1 MNLTHD
7 KYESAKELQGI
18 TDKSDIIRV
27 LAKSKTYL
35 HAADKANVIPCYDV
49 SLDEIDREYIYWM
62 NYKPNLVY
70 SDNLTPSKQ
79 LSKIN
84 FNYGVWYVLNNQ
96 FFKLFVS
103 CIDAAGTPCAYQLRF
118 RINDTDFGREISGRD
133 SFQRFRAELKKDGV
147 DIEKF
152 AIDNGKKLK
161 STVDFGNPVIQFD
174 ESIKDKTIESAH
186 HVDMASAYMYF
197 AGIYHPEWEKTIHRI
212 YDLRKSNN
220 VYKHILTH
228 ACGFFQSQYCVLN
241 GHGYALA
248 DVSSFA
254 IRSTAIAVKKMAK
267 ELSNYGFKILAFNT
281 DGVWFCGDLKLFPR
295 EKWEKLTEIKK
306 IGNFS
311 IDHKN
316 CTIRFKSVGSYEY
329 MENGKYTP
337 VVRGLTRYDRAGLA
351 RDDWNWGY
359 IYTPEGE
366 QIEVYKF
373 EKNTGL
379 RREYVAL

>member
-18 TDKSDIIRV
+18 TDKREIIRI
-27 LAKSKTYL
+27 LSKSKTYL
-35 HAADKANVIPCYDV
+35 HAANKDNVIPNYDV
-49 SLDEIDREYIYWM
+49 SLDEINREYNYWLS
-62 NYKPNLVY
+62 YKPNLVY
-70 SDNLTPSKQ
+70 NKNLTYSGQ
-79 LSKIN
+79 LSKAN
-84 FNYGVWYVLNNQ
+84 FNYGVWYILNNQ

-103 CIDAAGTPCAYQLRF
+103 CVDAEYIPCAYQLRF

-133 SFQRFRAELKKDGV
+133 SFQRFRAELKKDDV

-152 AIDNGKKLK
+152 AIDNGKELK

-174 ESIKDKTIESAH
+174 ESIKDKTIENAH

-197 AGIYHPEWEKTIHRI
+197 AGIYHPEWERTIQRI
-212 YDLRKSNN
+212 YDLRKSSSI
-220 VYKHILTH
+220 YKHILTH
-228 ACGFFQSQYCVLN
+228 ACGFFQSQYCILN
-241 GHGYALA
+241 RHGYALA

-281 DGVWFCGDLKLFPR
+281 DGVWFCGDLKLLPQEIF
-295 EKWEKLTEIKK
+295 EKFTQKKEIGK
-306 IGNFS
+306 FS

-351 RDDWNWGY
+351 RDNWKWGY

-366 QIEVYKF
+366 QVEVYKF

-379 RREYVAL
+379 RREYMTL

>member
-18 TDKSDIIRV
+18 TDKREIIRI
-27 LAKSKTYL
+27 LSKSKTYL
-35 HAADKANVIPCYDV
+35 HAANKDNVIPNYDV
-49 SLDEIDREYIYWM
+49 SLDEINREYNYWLS
-62 NYKPNLVY
+62 YKPNLVY
-70 SDNLTPSKQ
+70 NKNLTYSGQ
-79 LSKIN
+79 LSKAN
-84 FNYGVWYVLNNQ
+84 FNYGVWYILNNQ

-103 CIDAAGTPCAYQLRF
+103 CVDAEDIPCAYQLRF

-147 DIEKF
+147 DIENF
-152 AIDNGKKLK
+152 AIGNGKELK

-174 ESIKDKTIESAH
+174 ESIKDKTIENAH

-197 AGIYHPEWEKTIHRI
+197 AGIYHPEWEKTIQRI
-212 YDLRKSNN
+212 YDLRKSSSI
-220 VYKHILTH
+220 YKHILTH
-228 ACGFFQSQYCVLN
+228 ACGFFQSQYCILN

-281 DGVWFCGDLKLFPR
+281 DGVWFCGDLKLLPQEIF
-295 EKWEKLTEIKK
+295 EKFTQKKEIGK
-306 IGNFS
+306 FS

-316 CTIRFKSVGSYEY
+316 CTIRFKSVGAYEY

-351 RDDWNWGY
+351 RDNWKWGY

-366 QIEVYKF
+366 QVEVYKF
-373 EKNTGL
+373 EKDCGL
-379 RREYVAL
+379 RREYVVL

>member
-1 MNLTHD
+1 MNLTH
-7 KYESAKELQGI
+7 KYYESCKGLCGI
-18 TDKSDIIRV
+18 TDKKLIVKELS
-27 LAKSKTYL
+27 KMKTYL
-35 HAADKANVIPCYDV
+35 HAADKENVIPCYDV
-49 SLDEIDREYIYWM
+49 ALDEINREYNYWM

-79 LSKIN
+79 LSKLN

-103 CIDAAGTPCAYQLRF
+103 CIDDTGTPCAYQLRF

-133 SFQRFRAELKKDGV
+133 SFQRFRAELKKDAV

-152 AIDNGKKLK
+152 AIDNGKELK
-161 STVDFGNPVIQFD
+161 SNIDFGNPVIQFD
-174 ESIKDKTIESAH
+174 ESIKNKTVENAH

-197 AGIYHPEWEKTIHRI
+197 AGIYHPEWEKTIRRI
-212 YDLRKSNN
+212 YDLRKSNDI
-220 VYKHILTH
+220 YKHILTH
-228 ACGFFQSQYCVLN
+228 ACGFFQSQYCILD

-248 DVSSFA
+248 DVASFA

-281 DGVWFCGDLKLFPR
+281 DGVWFCGDLKLLPQEIF
-295 EKWEKLTEIKK
+295 EKFTQKKEIGK
-306 IGNFS
+306 FS

-351 RDDWNWGY
+351 RDNWKWGY

-366 QIEVYKF
+366 QVEVYKF

-379 RREYVAL
+379 RREYITL

>member
-7 KYESAKELQGI
+7 KYESVKELQGI
-18 TDKSDIIRV
+18 TDKREIIRI
-27 LAKSKTYL
+27 LSKSKTYL
-35 HAADKANVIPCYDV
+35 HAANKDNVIPNYDV
-49 SLDEIDREYIYWM
+49 SLDEINREYNYWLS
-62 NYKPNLVY
+62 YKPNLVY
-70 SDNLTPSKQ
+70 NKNLTYSGQ
-79 LSKIN
+79 LSKAN
-84 FNYGVWYVLNNQ
+84 FNYGVWYILNNQ

-103 CIDAAGTPCAYQLRF
+103 CIDAEGTPCAYQLRF

-152 AIDNGKKLK
+152 AIDNGKELK

-174 ESIKDKTIESAH
+174 ESIKDKTIENAH

-197 AGIYHPEWEKTIHRI
+197 AGIYHPEWEKTIRRI
-212 YDLRKSNN
+212 YDLRKSDSI
-220 VYKHILTH
+220 YKHILTH
-228 ACGFFQSQYCVLN
+228 ACGFFQSQYCILQ

-248 DVSSFA
+248 DVASFA

-267 ELSNYGFKILAFNT
+267 ELTNYGFKILAFNT
-281 DGVWFCGDLKLFPR
+281 DGVWFHGDLKLLPQEIF
-295 EKWEKLTEIKK
+295 EKFTQKKEIGK
-306 IGNFS
+306 FS

-351 RDDWNWGY
+351 RDNWKWGY

-366 QIEVYKF
+366 QVEVYKF
-373 EKNTGL
+373 EKDCGL
-379 RREYVAL
+379 RREYFVL

>member
-7 KYESAKELQGI
+7 RYESVKELQGV
-18 TDKSDIIRV
+18 TDKREIIRI
-27 LAKSKTYL
+27 LSKSKTYL
-35 HAADKANVIPCYDV
+35 HASNKDNVIPNYDV
-49 SLDEIDREYIYWM
+49 SLDEINREYNYWM
-62 NYKPNLVY
+62 RYKPNLVY
-70 SDNLTPSKQ
+70 NENLTFSGQ
-79 LSKIN
+79 LSKTN
-84 FNYGVWYVLNNQ
+84 FNYGVWYILNNQ

-103 CIDAAGTPCAYQLRF
+103 CIDAEDIPCAYQLRF

-147 DIEKF
+147 DIENF
-152 AIDNGKKLK
+152 AIGNGKELK
-161 STVDFGNPVIQFD
+161 STIDFGNPIIQFN
-174 ESIKDKTIESAH
+174 ESIKDKVIDNVH

-197 AGIYHPEWEKTIHRI
+197 AGIYHPEWEKTIRRI
-212 YDLRKSNN
+212 YDLRKSDSI
-220 VYKHILTH
+220 YKHILTH
-228 ACGFFQSQYCVLN
+228 ACGFFQSQYCILQ

-248 DVSSFA
+248 DVASFA

-267 ELSNYGFKILAFNT
+267 ELTNYGFKILAFNT
-281 DGVWFCGDLKLFPR
+281 DGVWVCGDLKLLPHETL
-295 EKWEKLTEIKK
+295 EKFTQKKEIGK
-306 IGNFS
+306 FS

-351 RDDWNWGY
+351 RDDWKWGY

-366 QIEVYKF
+366 QVEVYKF
-373 EKNTGL
+373 EKDCGL
-379 RREYVAL
+379 KKEYIVL

>member
-18 TDKSDIIRV
+18 TDKREIIRI
-27 LAKSKTYL
+27 LSKSKTYL
-35 HAADKANVIPCYDV
+35 HAANKDNVIPNYDV
-49 SLDEIDREYIYWM
+49 SLDEINREYNYWLS
-62 NYKPNLVY
+62 YKPNLVY
-70 SDNLTPSKQ
+70 NKNLTYSGQ
-79 LSKIN
+79 LSKAN
-84 FNYGVWYVLNNQ
+84 FNYGVWYILNNQ

-103 CIDAAGTPCAYQLRF
+103 CIDAEDIPCAYQLRF

-133 SFQRFRAELKKDGV
+133 SFQRFRAELKKDDV

-152 AIDNGKKLK
+152 AIDNGKELK

-174 ESIKDKTIESAH
+174 ESIKDKTIENAH

-197 AGIYHPEWEKTIHRI
+197 AGIYHPEWEKTIQRI
-212 YDLRKSNN
+212 YDLRKSSSI
-220 VYKHILTH
+220 YKHILTH
-228 ACGFFQSQYCVLN
+228 ACGFFQSQYCILN

-281 DGVWFCGDLKLFPR
+281 DGVWFRGDLKLLPQEMF
-295 EKWEKLTEIKK
+295 EKFTQKKEIGK
-306 IGNFS
+306 FS

-351 RDDWNWGY
+351 RDNWKWGY

-366 QIEVYKF
+366 QVEVYKF
-373 EKNTGL
+373 EKDCGL
-379 RREYVAL
+379 RKEYVVL

>member
-1 MNLTHD
+1 M
-7 KYESAKELQGI
+7 S
-18 TDKSDIIRV
+18 
-27 LAKSKTYL
+27 
-35 HAADKANVIPCYDV
+35 
-49 SLDEIDREYIYWM
+49 
-62 NYKPNLVY
+62 YKPNLVY
-70 SDNLTPSKQ
+70 NKNLTYSGQ
-79 LSKIN
+79 LSKAN
-84 FNYGVWYVLNNQ
+84 FNYGVWYILNNQ

-103 CIDAAGTPCAYQLRF
+103 CVDAEDIPCAYQLRF

-147 DIEKF
+147 DIENF
-152 AIDNGKKLK
+152 AIGNGKELK

-174 ESIKDKTIESAH
+174 ESIKDKTIENAH

-197 AGIYHPEWEKTIHRI
+197 AGIYHPEWEKTIQRI
-212 YDLRKSNN
+212 YDLRKSSSI
-220 VYKHILTH
+220 YKHILTH
-228 ACGFFQSQYCVLN
+228 ACGFFQSQYCILN

-281 DGVWFCGDLKLFPR
+281 DGVWFCGDLKLLPQEIF
-295 EKWEKLTEIKK
+295 EKFTQKKEIGK
-306 IGNFS
+306 FS

-316 CTIRFKSVGSYEY
+316 CTIRFKSVGAYEY

-351 RDDWNWGY
+351 RDNWKWGY

-366 QIEVYKF
+366 QVEVYKF
-373 EKNTGL
+373 EKDCGL
-379 RREYVAL
+379 RREYVVL

>member
-7 KYESAKELQGI
+7 KYESVKELQGL
-18 TDKSDIIRV
+18 TDKREIIRV
-27 LAKSKTYL
+27 LSKSITYL
-35 HAADKANVIPCYDV
+35 YAADKKNVLPCYEV
-49 SLDEIDREYIYWM
+49 SLDEINREYNYWM

-84 FNYGVWYVLNNQ
+84 FNYGIWYVLNNQ

-103 CIDAAGTPCAYQLRF
+103 CIDEEGTPCAYQLRF
-118 RINDTDFGREISGRD
+118 RLNDTDFGREISGRD
-133 SFQRFRAELKKDGV
+133 SFNRFRAELKKDGV
-147 DIEKF
+147 NIEDF
-152 AIDNGKKLK
+152 AIDNGKELK

-174 ESIKDKTIESAH
+174 ESIKNKTIENAH

-197 AGIYHPEWEKTIHRI
+197 AGLYHSEWEKTIRRI
-212 YDLRKSNN
+212 YDLRKSNSI
-220 VYKHILTH
+220 YKHILTH
-228 ACGFFQSQYCVLN
+228 SCGYFQSQFCILN

-248 DVSSFA
+248 DVASFA

-267 ELSNYGFKILAFNT
+267 ELLNYGFKILAFNT

-295 EKWEKLTEIKK
+295 EKWEKLTGKKEI
-306 IGNFS
+306 GSFS

-351 RDDWNWGY
+351 RDKWKWGY

-366 QIEVYKF
+366 QVEVYKF

-379 RREYVAL
+379 RREYVVL

>member
-18 TDKSDIIRV
+18 TDKREIIRI
-27 LAKSKTYL
+27 LSKSKTYL
-35 HAADKANVIPCYDV
+35 HAANKDNVIPNYDV
-49 SLDEIDREYIYWM
+49 SLDEINREYNYWLS
-62 NYKPNLVY
+62 YKPNLVY
-70 SDNLTPSKQ
+70 NKNLTYSGQ
-79 LSKIN
+79 LSKAN
-84 FNYGVWYVLNNQ
+84 FNYGVWYILNNQ

-103 CIDAAGTPCAYQLRF
+103 CVDAEDIPCAYQLRF

-147 DIEKF
+147 DIENF
-152 AIDNGKKLK
+152 AIGNGKELK

-174 ESIKDKTIESAH
+174 ESIKDKTIENAH

-197 AGIYHPEWEKTIHRI
+197 AGIYHPEWEKTIRRI
-212 YDLRKSNN
+212 YDLRKSDSI
-220 VYKHILTH
+220 YKHILTH
-228 ACGFFQSQYCVLN
+228 ACGFFQSQYCILN

-248 DVSSFA
+248 DVASFA
-254 IRSTAIAVKKMAK
+254 IRNTAIAVKKMAK
-267 ELSNYGFKILAFNT
+267 ELTNYGFKILAFNT
-281 DGVWFCGDLKLFPR
+281 DGVWFHGDLKLLPQEIF
-295 EKWEKLTEIKK
+295 EKFTQKKEIGK
-306 IGNFS
+306 FS

-316 CTIRFKSVGSYEY
+316 CTIRFKSVGAYEY

-351 RDDWNWGY
+351 RDNWKWGY

-366 QIEVYKF
+366 QVEVYKF
-373 EKNTGL
+373 EKDCGL
-379 RREYVAL
+379 RREYVVL

>member
-7 KYESAKELQGI
+7 KYESAKELQGL
-18 TDKSDIIRV
+18 TDKREIIRV
-27 LAKSKTYL
+27 LAKSITYL
-35 HAADKANVIPCYDV
+35 YAADKKNVLPGYDV
-49 SLDEIDREYIYWM
+49 SLDEINREYNYWM
-62 NYKPNLVY
+62 NYKPNLIY
-70 SDNLTPSKQ
+70 NSNLTQSKQ

-103 CIDAAGTPCAYQLRF
+103 CIDAEGTPCAYQLRF
-118 RINDTDFGREISGRD
+118 RINDTDFGHEISGRD
-133 SFQRFRAELKKDGV
+133 SFNRFRAELKKDGV
-147 DIEKF
+147 NIEDF
-152 AIDNGKKLK
+152 AIDNGKELK

-174 ESIKDKTIESAH
+174 ESIKNKTIENAH

-197 AGIYHPEWEKTIHRI
+197 AGIYHPEWEKTIRKI
-212 YDLRKSNN
+212 YELRKSNSIF
-220 VYKHILTH
+220 KHILTH
-228 ACGFFQSQYCVLN
+228 TCGYFQSQFCILN
-241 GHGYALA
+241 GRGYALA
-248 DVSSFA
+248 DVASFA

-295 EKWEKLTEIKK
+295 EKWEKLTEKK
-306 IGNFS
+306 EIGNFS

-351 RDDWNWGY
+351 RDEWKWGY

-366 QIEVYKF
+366 QVEVYKF

-379 RREYVAL
+379 TREYVVL

>member
-18 TDKSDIIRV
+18 TDKCEIIRI
-27 LAKSKTYL
+27 LSKSKTYL
-35 HAADKANVIPCYDV
+35 HAANKDNVIPNYDV
-49 SLDEIDREYIYWM
+49 SLDEINREYNYWL

-70 SDNLTPSKQ
+70 NKNLTYSGQ
-79 LSKIN
+79 LSKAN
-84 FNYGVWYVLNNQ
+84 FNYGVWYILNNQ

-103 CIDAAGTPCAYQLRF
+103 CIDAEDIPCAYQLRF

-147 DIEKF
+147 DIENF
-152 AIDNGKKLK
+152 AIDNGKELK

-174 ESIKDKTIESAH
+174 ESIKDKTIENAH

-197 AGIYHPEWEKTIHRI
+197 AGIYHPEWEKTIQRI
-212 YDLRKSNN
+212 YDLRKSSSI
-220 VYKHILTH
+220 YKHILTH
-228 ACGFFQSQYCVLN
+228 ACGFFQSQYCILN

-267 ELSNYGFKILAFNT
+267 ELLNYGFRILAYNT

-295 EKWEKLTEIKK
+295 EKWEKLTEKK
-306 IGNFS
+306 EIGNFS

-329 MENGKYTP
+329 MENRKYTP

-351 RDDWNWGY
+351 RDNWNWGY

-366 QIEVYKF
+366 QVEVYKF
-373 EKNTGL
+373 EKDCGL
-379 RREYVAL
+379 KKEYIVL

>member
-7 KYESAKELQGI
+7 KYESIKELQGI
-18 TDKSDIIRV
+18 TDKREIIRI
-27 LAKSKTYL
+27 LSKSKTYL
-35 HAADKANVIPCYDV
+35 HAANKDNVIPNYDV
-49 SLDEIDREYIYWM
+49 SLDEINREYNYWLS
-62 NYKPNLVY
+62 YKPNLVY
-70 SDNLTPSKQ
+70 NKNLTYSGQ
-79 LSKIN
+79 LSKAN
-84 FNYGVWYVLNNQ
+84 FNYGVWYILNNQ

-103 CIDAAGTPCAYQLRF
+103 CVDAEYIPCAYQLRF

-152 AIDNGKKLK
+152 AIDNGKELK

-174 ESIKDKTIESAH
+174 ESIKDKTIENAH

-197 AGIYHPEWEKTIHRI
+197 AGIYHPEWKKTIQRI
-212 YDLRKSNN
+212 YDLRKSSSI
-220 VYKHILTH
+220 YKHILTH
-228 ACGFFQSQYCVLN
+228 ACGFFQSQYCILN

-248 DVSSFA
+248 DVASFA

-281 DGVWFCGDLKLFPR
+281 DGVWVCGDLKLLPQ
-295 EKWEKLTEIKK
+295 EIFEEFTQKK
-306 IGNFS
+306 EIGKFS

-329 MENGKYTP
+329 KENGKYTP

-351 RDDWNWGY
+351 RDNWKWGY

-366 QIEVYKF
+366 QVEVYKF

-379 RREYVAL
+379 KREYITL

>member
-7 KYESAKELQGI
+7 KYKSAKELQGI
-18 TDKSDIIRV
+18 TDKREIIRI
-27 LAKSKTYL
+27 LSKSKTYL
-35 HAADKANVIPCYDV
+35 HAANEDNVIPNYDV
-49 SLDEIDREYIYWM
+49 SLDEINREYNYWLS
-62 NYKPNLVY
+62 YKPNLVCNE
-70 SDNLTPSKQ
+70 NLTYSGQ
-79 LSKIN
+79 LSKTN
-84 FNYGVWYVLNNQ
+84 FNYGVWYILNNQ

-103 CIDAAGTPCAYQLRF
+103 CIDAEDIPCAYQLRF

-133 SFQRFRAELKKDGV
+133 SFQRFRAELKKDDV

-152 AIDNGKKLK
+152 AIDNGKELK

-174 ESIKDKTIESAH
+174 ESIKDKTIENAH

-197 AGIYHPEWEKTIHRI
+197 AGIYHPEWEKTIQRI
-212 YDLRKSNN
+212 YDLRKSSSI
-220 VYKHILTH
+220 YKHILTR
-228 ACGFFQSQYCVLN
+228 ACGFFQSQYCILN

-281 DGVWFCGDLKLFPR
+281 DGVWFCGDLKLLPQ
-295 EKWEKLTEIKK
+295 EIFENFTQKK
-306 IGNFS
+306 EIGKFS

-351 RDDWNWGY
+351 RDNWKWGY
-359 IYTPEGE
+359 IYTPDGE
-366 QIEVYKF
+366 QVEVYKF
-373 EKNTGL
+373 EKDCGL
-379 RREYVAL
+379 RREYITL

>member
-7 KYESAKELQGI
+7 KYKSAKELQGI
-18 TDKSDIIRV
+18 TDKREIIRI
-27 LAKSKTYL
+27 LSKSKTYL
-35 HAADKANVIPCYDV
+35 HAANEDNVIPNYDV
-49 SLDEIDREYIYWM
+49 SLDEINREYNYWLS
-62 NYKPNLVY
+62 YKPNLVCNE
-70 SDNLTPSKQ
+70 NLTYSGQ
-79 LSKIN
+79 LSKTN
-84 FNYGVWYVLNNQ
+84 FNYGVWYILNNQ

-103 CIDAAGTPCAYQLRF
+103 CIDAEDIPCAYQLRF

-133 SFQRFRAELKKDGV
+133 SFQRFRAELKKDDV

-152 AIDNGKKLK
+152 AIDNGKELK

-174 ESIKDKTIESAH
+174 ESIKDKTIENAH

-197 AGIYHPEWEKTIHRI
+197 AGIYHPEWEKTIQRI
-212 YDLRKSNN
+212 YDLRKSSSI
-220 VYKHILTH
+220 YKHILTH
-228 ACGFFQSQYCVLN
+228 ACGFFQSQYCILN

-281 DGVWFCGDLKLFPR
+281 DGVWFCGDLKLLPQ
-295 EKWEKLTEIKK
+295 EIFENFTQKK
-306 IGNFS
+306 EIGKFS

-351 RDDWNWGY
+351 RDNWKWGY

-366 QIEVYKF
+366 QVEVYKF
-373 EKNTGL
+373 EKDCGL
-379 RREYVAL
+379 RREYITL